1 MSIPKCFNCFPLIK
15 IKAVLGQNSN
25 ITIEVKRR
33 PPFARPGGNP
43 EPAMQ
48 NQTSRGNAMMD
59 GSGMWFGGTWM
70 LLIGLLAVLAV
81 AALAKYLMK

>member
-1 MSIPKCFNCFPLIK
+1 
-15 IKAVLGQNSN
+15 
-25 ITIEVKRR
+25 
-33 PPFARPGGNP
+33 
-43 EPAMQ
+43 
-48 NQTSRGNAMMD
+48 MMD